1 MSSQK
6 HISKI
11 AKLTKEKLDKTSI
24 NSKADESKLK
34 VIISNRV
41 HLKTSYKLFLDD
53 LRDPPDDS
61 WTTVRSYDEGIK
73 KIKDKGSPETISFD
87 HDLGTGKTG
96 DDFAK
101 WLIDQHLDG
110 MFKFKSNFKFL
121 VHSANPVG
129 SVNIRKR
136 LDNFLKY
143 IK

>member
-1 MSSQK
+1 MIYLDGTSEKITIPDHSS
-6 HISKI
+6 I
-11 AKLTKEKLDKTSI
+11 
-24 NSKADESKLK
+24 
-34 VIISNRV
+34 R
-41 HLKTSYKLFLDD
+41 
-53 LRDPPDDS
+53 
-61 WTTVRSYDEGIK
+61 
-73 KIKDKGSPETISFD
+73 SPETISFD